1 MASRALAAVGD
12 DLTVLGPLAISD
24 DIAVTD
30 PQQYAQAHDAELAAL
45 FAAYRAQLR
54 HLSVGSS
61 RGFWDSFGAVTGHWD
76 PRTRR
81 ELACRYLAFPI
92 WDALIFPI
100 IALARLPQLTPIG
113 VTRFSP
119 LDASRLTPVGAD
131 GTEVP
136 HKLRGTA
143 LAHFGGFFDKDWR
156 ENDYL
161 WGRLDGAELVL
172 RLLSRAAGGT
182 DLGGQLDDALTAIL
196 ATESQPLGLM
206 RGVMARLAAQVRAGR
221 GGRPERSA

>member
-1 MASRALAAVGD
+1 VGD
-12 DLTVLGPLAISD
+12 GLAVLGPLAISD

-30 PQQYAQAHDAELAAL
+30 PQQYAQAHDAELTAL

-61 RGFWDSFGAVTGHWD
+61 RGFWDSVHAVTGNWD

-119 LDASRLTPVGAD
+119 LDASRLTPVD
-131 GTEVP
+131 ENGTELP
-136 HKLRGTA
+136 HKLRGTV
-143 LAHFGGFFDKDWR
+143 LAHFGGFFDQEWR

-172 RLLSRAAGGT
+172 RLLGRAAGGA
-182 DLGGQLDDALTAIL
+182 DLAVQLDEALTAIL
-196 ATESQPLGLM
+196 TTERQPLGLM
-206 RGVMARLAAQVRAGR
+206 REVMARLAAQVRAG
-221 GGRPERSA
+221 S